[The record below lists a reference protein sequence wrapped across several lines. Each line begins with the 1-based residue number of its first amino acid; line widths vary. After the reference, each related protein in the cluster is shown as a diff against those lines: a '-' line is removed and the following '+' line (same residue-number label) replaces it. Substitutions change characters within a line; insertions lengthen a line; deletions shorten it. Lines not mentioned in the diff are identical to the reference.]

1 MTAENF
7 DQLLGT
13 LQKRTPFRVFTV
25 VLDGGERFEV
35 DHANALVFR
44 DGMAVFVAPGGV
56 PHIFDHESV
65 NQVIP
70 TPAHLAE

>member
-7 DQLLGT
+7 DKLLGT
-13 LQKRTPFRVFTV
+13 LQKSTPFRVFTV
-25 VLDGGERFEV
+25 VLDGGQRFEV

-56 PHIFDHESV
+56 PHIFDYQSV

-70 TPAHLAE
+70 TPAHRT